1 MDENNVIETVVQ
13 EESTVEPKKTTLKV
27 ALTSGRDI
35 DIEFSYETSQ
45 QVVNRVISDT
55 DTLIGLWINYET
67 AKPEYY
73 QETKK
78 KAYNTAISYLVNFN
92 VNLLDYTGMNDEMNV
107 VYDAIAVAY
116 AIRNFILKQR
126 EEETIESI

>member
-1 MDENNVIETVVQ
+1 MDENNVIETTVQ
-13 EESTVEPKKTTLKV
+13 EVPSTEPKKTTLKV

-45 QVVNRVISDT
+45 QVANQVISDA
-55 DTLIGLWINYET
+55 DALIGLWINYET
-67 AKPEYY
+67 AKSEYY

-92 VNLLDYTGMNDEMNV
+92 VNLLDYAGMNDEMNV
-107 VYDAIAVAY
+107 VYDAIAIAY
-116 AIRNFILKQR
+116 AIRNFILKER
-126 EEETIESI
+126 EEETTESI

>member
-1 MDENNVIETVVQ
+1 MDENNVIETTVQ

-45 QVVNRVISDT
+45 QVVNRVISDA
-55 DTLIGLWINYET
+55 DTLIGLWINHET
-67 AKPEYY
+67 AKSEYY

-92 VNLLDYTGMNDEMNV
+92 INLLDYTGMNDEMNV

-126 EEETIESI
+126 EEETTESI